1 MFSSIIS
8 NQVRYFDGSVIM
20 YALDARFYENYN
32 MDNPKHNKLSA
43 LLFHIEDILIELGE
57 LPQDNA
63 HIVCRKD

>member
-1 MFSSIIS
+1 
-8 NQVRYFDGSVIM
+8 M